1 MITFPQFLQHVS
13 YFYTFLYVL
22 WQPPRNSCKMY
33 LIFYTFLY
41 VPWNP
46 LAILAKRPLFLYV
59 PIRSKTNP
67 LRFPNDLEK
76 CLQKGT
82 LFLYVSIRSK
92 KNPLRFPNDLEK
104 CLQKEPYFYT
114 FLYVPKKI
122 LYALPVI
129 LKNHV
134 KKLYVPL
141 RSNQI
146 PLRPFEK
153 TTIVAQ
159 SYDFS

>member
-1 MITFPQFLQHVS
+1 M
-13 YFYTFLYVL
+13 
-22 WQPPRNSCKMY
+22 
-33 LIFYTFLY
+33 
-41 VPWNP
+41 
-46 LAILAKRPLFLYV
+46 LAKRTLFLYV
-59 PIRSKTNP
+59 PIRSKQIP

-82 LFLYVSIRSK
+82 LFLYVPIRSK

-114 FLYVPKKI
+114 FLYVPKKF

-141 RSNQI
+141 RSDQI

-153 TTIVAQ
+153 TTRLSQ
-159 SYDFS
+159 NDHFS